1 MCRVLKVSRSAYYGY
16 LDSSSG
22 RPSPEKSAL
31 AKELE
36 RLFHHH
42 KRRYGSRRLCSA
54 LQDEGHRAG
63 RFRVRGLMKEMSLKA
78 IQPRSFVPRTTQVD
92 PAKARSPNLLL
103 EMGNLPK
110 SANRVVVG
118 DITYLPSE
126 SGWLYLAAWM
136 DLFSRFVTGWQVEDH
151 MQAGL
156 VSEAFKKVVKKRCPQ
171 PGLIVHSDGG
181 SQYTAASFRKMLDRQ
196 KCRQSMTRK
205 DNHYD
210 NAFIESLF
218 SRIKAEL
225 MTDYPVFK
233 NKRDA
238 ELRVFE
244 YIDGYYNTQRK
255 HSSLGY
261 LSPMEFEKGS

>member
-1 MCRVLKVSRSAYYGY
+1 
-16 LDSSSG
+16 
-22 RPSPEKSAL
+22 
-31 AKELE
+31 
-36 RLFHHH
+36 
-42 KRRYGSRRLCSA
+42 
-54 LQDEGHRAG
+54 
-63 RFRVRGLMKEMSLKA
+63 MKDLSLKA
-78 IQPRSFVPRTTQVD
+78 IQPKSFVPRTTQVD

-103 EMGNLPK
+103 EMATLPNEV
-110 SANRVVVG
+110 NRVIVG

-126 SGWLYLAAWM
+126 SGWLYLATWM
-136 DLFSRFVTGWQVEDH
+136 DLYSRYITGWQLDDH
-151 MQAGL
+151 MQAEL
-156 VSEAFKKVVKKRCPQ
+156 VLEAFKKMTKNRRPQ

-181 SQYTAASFRKMLDRQ
+181 RQYTAATFRKLLARQ

-225 MTDYPVFK
+225 LTDYPIFK

-238 ELRVFE
+238 QLRVFE
-244 YIDGYYNTQRK
+244 YIEGYYNTQRK

-261 LSPMEFEKGS
+261 LSPIEFEQGGQNP